1 MKPDVIVSWPIHA
14 DYPLWRKFIRDERER
29 FDRVFVVFTQ
39 HDGRDLSPWVRA
51 NLPDVE
57 FPPTFVDIDWRNGAV
72 NAALQHSSA
81 EWVWFTEQ
89 DFFIRQP
96 EPFWELVD
104 FGEKWL
110 GAIGFREPVSLRL
123 HPACL
128 FVRRDVIDRTR
139 RYFGPDPVDHFYAFG
154 EEVISIAQP
163 RILYLKQ
170 VLFEHLQGTSQN
182 HWLIDNGEDVGVFR
196 RGRFRMYLWDCLA
209 AGVPLEPGWRE
220 VAERE
225 VRA

>member
-89 DFFIRQP
+89 DFLVRDG
-96 EPFWELVD
+96 FWAEVARGTT
-104 FGEKWL
+104 FSGVV
-110 GAIGFREPVSLRL
+110 GFLEPVSRRL

-128 FVRRDVIDRTR
+128 FVRREIIDRTR
-139 RYFGPDPVDHFYAFG
+139 RYFGPDPIDHFYAFG
-154 EEVISIAQP
+154 EELRSITPPWLIHP
-163 RILYLKQ
+163 RT
-170 VLFEHLQGTSQN
+170 FEHLQGTSQN
-182 HWLIDNGEDVGVFR
+182 HWLVDNGEDVGVFR